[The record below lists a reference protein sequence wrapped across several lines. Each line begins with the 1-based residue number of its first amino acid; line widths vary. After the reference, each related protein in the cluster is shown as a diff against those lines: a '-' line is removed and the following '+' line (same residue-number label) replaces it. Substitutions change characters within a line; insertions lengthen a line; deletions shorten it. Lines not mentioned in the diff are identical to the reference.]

1 MLIRRLNKCGL
12 GSRKIVISRN
22 DSVINFQKKIKEL
35 FPKLEHIN
43 FDFHQAK
50 IRDRHRLE
58 PVNFNSLKDL
68 KAKVKFTLYVKP
80 AQDIINNA
88 EGESDDELPDIFSSR
103 RERQSGSIMTEQ
115 RIHFS

>member
-1 MLIRRLNKCGL
+1 M
-12 GSRKIVISRN
+12 
-22 DSVINFQKKIKEL
+22 INFQKKIKEL

-80 AQDIINNA
+80 AQDIINVSTVKYICFN
-88 EGESDDELPDIFSSR
+88 DMMWPDVV
-103 RERQSGSIMTEQ
+103 G
-115 RIHFS
+115 HNY